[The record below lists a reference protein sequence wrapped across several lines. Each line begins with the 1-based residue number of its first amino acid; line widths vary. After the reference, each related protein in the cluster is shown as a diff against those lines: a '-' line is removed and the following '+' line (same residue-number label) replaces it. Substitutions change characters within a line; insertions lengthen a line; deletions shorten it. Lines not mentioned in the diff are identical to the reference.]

1 MSDLSNYELFTRLL
15 VQHEP
20 EIIRAVMVIVPE
32 RADARD
38 ILQETAVALW
48 RHFDRYDPNRPFV
61 NWALGYARVEMRRFM
76 RSRAR
81 RAVLMQNAVELI
93 EQAQDD
99 RAAITAMRAV
109 ALRGCL
115 DRLPE
120 HAGAVLRGYYFD
132 DRTVESIALSQGRSV
147 EAIYKILQ
155 RLRAALLDC
164 ISSRLSPT

>member
-1 MSDLSNYELFTRLL
+1 MSNSNTYERFTRLF

-48 RHFDRYDPNRPFV
+48 RHFDRYDSDRPFV
-61 NWALGYARVEMRRFM
+61 NWALGYARVEMRRFL

-99 RAAITAMRAV
+99 RAAIAAKRAV
-109 ALRGCL
+109 ALRECL

-120 HAGAVLRGYYFD
+120 HAAGVLRSYYFD

-147 EAIYKILQ
+147 EAIYKTLQ
-155 RLRAALLDC
+155 RLRATLLDC